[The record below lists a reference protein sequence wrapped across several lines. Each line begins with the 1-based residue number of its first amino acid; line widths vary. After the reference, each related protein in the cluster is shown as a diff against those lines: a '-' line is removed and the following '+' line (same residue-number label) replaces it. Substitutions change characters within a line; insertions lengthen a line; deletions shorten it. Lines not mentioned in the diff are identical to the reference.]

1 MSKVHGSIKD
11 FNSFQYIKWF
21 FYLIGLASVI
31 WLGFYAYGQVD
42 LYENTVLIQTLC
54 VLFSLLW
61 LIANSRQVFISLTQI
76 KFSELRIHPA
86 WLLVLAAIVLRCYAL
101 TIFPPVNQTGFEEV
115 QTGSAAY
122 KILLGLGLPIEFRF
136 TGLLGALGLAIGSE
150 SSLASLRFPF
160 QVVGGIGLILLVY
173 SLRSLK
179 VSWIPTLIM
188 VFIAATLRFLV
199 IASAVADELFVSIST
214 LIAFVLCIIR
224 SENTKQNRSF
234 WLALAGIIGGILMF
248 EYTSYRLPVG
258 MFGLWLFWK
267 CIYGYE
273 GGGDNKKASSW
284 SGLFSFFIPLV
295 VMALPTFVQ
304 TIHSPQ
310 GSIFFEAFLR
320 HGVERSSIFSEQFVF
335 DLKSQ
340 TLSLIGWPAPVSG
353 YYAPLDKPVILPP
366 VGWLFGISCLFGL
379 LFMGRG
385 TPRVLALTVLL
396 MLFSSSV
403 FANDLNIGRMSP
415 TLPLLLILSGLFLEK
430 VYQILIRFAKWLL
443 PEKTISSLHSDHAEV
458 EYGAAVLKA
467 QDVRRLMI
475 KILTSMLFL
484 FLILEITLV
493 NLVSLREMPAN
504 FSVINEYINDDYSV
518 CSYIG
523 TFAKPKQRVYIFSP
537 TGSDI
542 CSAVPSEGWYFGDKQ
557 LEIHHISGELVPDDF
572 VPGDFIVMGVINRTL
587 TREELSQMINFGTA
601 ADSLVSLRFSRNIAG
616 RITAASI
623 CFQCEG
629 SE

>member
-150 SSLASLRFPF
+150 FSLASLRFPF

-173 SLRSLK
+173 SLRSFK

-224 SENTKQNRSF
+224 SENTIQNRSF

-304 TIHSPQ
+304 TIYSPQ

-335 DLKSQ
+335 DLKS
-340 TLSLIGWPAPVSG
+340 
-353 YYAPLDKPVILPP
+353 
-366 VGWLFGISCLFGL
+366 
-379 LFMGRG
+379 
-385 TPRVLALTVLL
+385 
-396 MLFSSSV
+396 
-403 FANDLNIGRMSP
+403 
-415 TLPLLLILSGLFLEK
+415 
-430 VYQILIRFAKWLL
+430 
-443 PEKTISSLHSDHAEV
+443 
-458 EYGAAVLKA
+458 
-467 QDVRRLMI
+467 
-475 KILTSMLFL
+475 
-484 FLILEITLV
+484 
-493 NLVSLREMPAN
+493 
-504 FSVINEYINDDYSV
+504 
-518 CSYIG
+518 
-523 TFAKPKQRVYIFSP
+523 
-537 TGSDI
+537 
-542 CSAVPSEGWYFGDKQ
+542 
-557 LEIHHISGELVPDDF
+557 
-572 VPGDFIVMGVINRTL
+572 
-587 TREELSQMINFGTA
+587 
-601 ADSLVSLRFSRNIAG
+601 
-616 RITAASI
+616 
-623 CFQCEG
+623 
-629 SE
+629 